1 MGGGEEC
8 VQWDA
13 KVGGGEET
21 ERKSRRLEVDEQ
33 TDFARPRLLAAQR
46 QLQATSSRS
55 KRKAGCPRPK
65 VLRQG
70 VPDP

>member
-1 MGGGEEC
+1 MC
-8 VQWDA
+8 TVVC

-33 TDFARPRLLAAQR
+33 TNFARPRLLAAQR

-55 KRKAGCPRPK
+55 KRKARQMPQAQM
-65 VLRQG
+65 LRQG